1 MGRKIINNYFL
12 PFSASLCCEALWLS
26 WRLASEAEKETFS
39 FGLRYW
45 QLESEMEM
53 WTWFQLDSNK
63 TLCNQPLHI
72 NNIHFHLRLPK
83 QFFLCVIFRS
93 WSTFKIFREPF
104 IHLLFYD
111 IILYYILIMALFLN
125 KIFIMITSYNQL
137 EFRRKTTL
145 FLLTFLPHPFLGQFK
160 VYLFI

>member
-53 WTWFQLDSNK
+53 WTWFQLDFNK

-72 NNIHFHLRLPK
+72 NKTHFHLRLPK
-83 QFFLCVIFRS
+83 QLFLCVIFVS
-93 WSTFKIFREPF
+93 WSTFEIFKESV
-104 IHLLFYD
+104 IHLFFFYD
-111 IILYYILIMALFLN
+111 IILYYILIMAVFPNKLF
-125 KIFIMITSYNQL
+125 ITITSYNQL
-137 EFRRKTTL
+137 KLKFL
-145 FLLTFLPHPFLGQFK
+145 FTSSFLGKFK